1 MERPFAGKRAIVTGA
16 AGGMGRSH
24 ARRLARLGADV
35 AIFDVDLEV
44 AARWN
49 EPLEADTVADEIRA
63 FGVECIAVQVDLTD
77 ATATHAAVD
86 HVVAEWT
93 TIDILVNN
101 AGGAITPFDR
111 STPTGTSDEDARRV
125 IDVNMMSTLNC
136 CRAVA
141 PHLRRPGA
149 SIINIATIGVET
161 ETAGGRI
168 ALYSAAEAAVVRYNR
183 SLAVELGPD
192 GIRANALSP
201 GLIETARIKALAA
214 ARPGLGGDDPAAAIP
229 LRRTGTPDDVSAV
242 VEFLAGDLSAYVTG
256 DHLRA
261 GGGIHLISDGR

>member
-1 MERPFAGKRAIVTGA
+1 MDRSFTGKRAIVTGG

-35 AIFDVDLEV
+35 AIFDIDLEV
-44 AARWN
+44 ATRWN
-49 EPLEADTVADEIRA
+49 EPLEAETVADEIRA

-77 ATATHAAVD
+77 AAATQAAID
-86 HVVAEWT
+86 QVVARWP
-93 TIDILVNN
+93 TIDIMVNN

-111 STPTGTSDEDARRV
+111 STPTGTSDEDARRT
-125 IDVNMMSTLNC
+125 IDVNLMSAVNC

-161 ETAGGRI
+161 ETAGGRL
-168 ALYSAAEAAVVRYNR
+168 ALYSAAKAAVVRYTR
-183 SLAVELGPD
+183 SLAVELGPE
-192 GIRANALSP
+192 GIRANSLSP
-201 GLIETARIKALAA
+201 GLIETARIKALSAS
-214 ARPGLGGDDPAAAIP
+214 RPGLGGDDPAASIP

-256 DHLRA
+256 DHIRA
-261 GGGIHLISDGR
+261 GGGIDLI